1 MKARTIIFYL
11 CLVLTLVSSFDARAF
26 LAHGPIELSVG
37 VVVNTVNGVTIHD
50 CIQQQVVDRSGRV
63 YLTLGVADDQSTPL
77 TNWQKIYP
85 PVFCVNNS
93 QTQTNSE
100 LTDKSAAPFLLA
112 SVQANWREVR
122 QMEDER
128 VLSLEVSIILERR
141 DVSVEKNL
149 GMQRHEVKRTLFFSE
164 DRVAY
169 IPVLLATG
177 EELQAMGVQD
187 IFISLKATVL
197 KEQQD
202 AIYGTLLVISDT
214 DDAEVL
220 LDGGV
225 AGKIPP
231 LGEVE
236 ISLVRVGMREVGLRD
251 AKGKVVRKAVR
262 VEADRTA
269 LVKFDG
275 MKKQES
281 SAGYIL
287 EALGTNKHGYEE
299 FLRKIDGGVVVRIPQ
314 GEFLMGNKNT
324 ERTPLEHQVY
334 VSEFLMDKTGVSWG
348 QYKQFA
354 AATGLPL
361 PPHKPYWGIL
371 DDHPAIYVTWEEAK
385 TYCEWTGARLPT
397 EAERE
402 KAARGTDGRKF
413 PWGDEE
419 PNDRLGVF
427 RQSWGYDSTGAVGK
441 HVAGASPYGLLNMGG
456 NVWEWCADWYDGDYY
471 QISPFRDPQGPAL
484 GRAHVVRG
492 GSWDSRPT
500 VLSASCRSWG
510 HRGYRDGD
518 FGFRCAMN
526 SPR

>member
-1 MKARTIIFYL
+1 MKTRVFTS
-11 CLVLTLVSSFDARAF
+11 CLYVSLILVCSLDARAF
-26 LAHGPIELSVG
+26 LAHGPIELSIG
-37 VVVNTVNGVTIHD
+37 VIINTINGVAVRE
-50 CIQQQVVDRSGRV
+50 CIQKQIVERSGQAR
-63 YLTLGVADDQSTPL
+63 LMLGVADEHSTLMKDWVEIHPSV
-77 TNWQKIYP
+77 Y
-85 PVFCVNNS
+85 CVNDFDKQIN
-93 QTQTNSE
+93 TE
-100 LTDKSAAPFLLA
+100 LSDTSAAPLLLA
-112 SVQANWREVR
+112 NVQVNWRENR

-128 VLSLEVSIILERR
+128 VLALDVSISLERR
-141 DVSVEKNL
+141 DVSKEENL
-149 GMQRHEVKRTLFFSE
+149 GDPRYEVKRTFFFSE
-164 DRVAY
+164 DGLAY

-177 EELQAMGVQD
+177 EELQALGIEDV
-187 IFISLKATVL
+187 FINLGATVL
-197 KEQQD
+197 KKQQE

-214 DDAEVL
+214 DGAEVL
-220 LDGGV
+220 LDGGI
-225 AGKIPP
+225 AGKIPVH
-231 LGEVE
+231 GELE
-236 ISLVRVGMREVGLRD
+236 ISLVRAGMREVGLRD
-251 AKGKVVRKAVR
+251 ASGKIVRKAVR
-262 VEADRTA
+262 VEAGRTV
-269 LVKFDG
+269 LVQFDKSQKSG
-275 MKKQES
+275 S
-281 SAGYIL
+281 SARYAL
-287 EALGTNKHGYEE
+287 EALGKNEHGYEE

-354 AATGLPL
+354 AATGISL

-385 TYCEWTGARLPT
+385 TYCEWAGGRLPT

-427 RQSWGYDSTGAVGK
+427 RQSWGYDSTGAVGGL
-441 HVAGASPYGLLNMGG
+441 VAGASPYGLLNMGG